1 MFRNPAVA
9 SDRSWNPGV
18 DGSVHGATGVGHTP
32 GTSVDVIFTIFPPV
46 NWIRS
51 NCEKYT
57 LPSSSTQHPAK
68 LSNTENATPNPP
80 PTCTGKPVGDSIPGG
95 AVAPLT
101 MSATG
106 NASTPLR

>member
-1 MFRNPAVA
+1 MFGRNPLVA
-9 SDRSWNPGV
+9 SDRSWNPAV
-18 DGSVHGATGVGHTP
+18 TPHTP
-32 GTSVDVIFTIFPPV
+32 GTSTLVTLTMFPPV

-51 NCEKYT
+51 TFGKYT

-80 PTCTGKPVGDSIPGG
+80 PTCTGNPVGDSIPGG

-106 NASTPLR
+106 NASNPLRNSDGPD